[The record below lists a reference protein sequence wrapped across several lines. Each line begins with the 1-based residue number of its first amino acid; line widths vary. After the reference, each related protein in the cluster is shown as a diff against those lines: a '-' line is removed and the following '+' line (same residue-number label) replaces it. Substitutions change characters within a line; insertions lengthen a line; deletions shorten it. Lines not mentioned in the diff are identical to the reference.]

1 MDSLE
6 AEFKADKQIGYS
18 FLRTILGM
26 NIAFHGI
33 SRIYTGVV
41 HFAMGEVPLFVHT
54 PLPPSLVYG
63 YTVAL
68 PFAEALIGLAVLFGV
83 GSRYAYIAGF
93 LLMISLTF
101 GSALHQ
107 DFGAAGVQLTYG
119 LVYAILLAFREYNAY
134 SIDAA
139 IRS

>member
-6 AEFKADKQIGYS
+6 VELKADRQIAYS
-18 FLRTILGM
+18 LMRAMLGM
-26 NIAFHGI
+26 NIALHGI
-33 SRIYTGVV
+33 SRIYSGVV
-41 HFAMGEVPLFVHT
+41 HFAMGEVPLFVNT

-68 PFAEALIGLAVLFGV
+68 PFAEALIGLAVLFGI

-119 LVYAILLAFREYNAY
+119 FIYAILLAFREYNRF
-134 SIDAA
+134 SIDA
-139 IRS
+139 SMKS

>member
-1 MDSLE
+1 MAALE
-6 AEFKADKQIGYS
+6 SERTTDRQIAYG
-18 FLRTILGM
+18 LMRVMLGM
-26 NIAFHGI
+26 NIALHGI
-33 SRIYTGVV
+33 SRIYTGVR
-41 HFAMGEVPLFVHT
+41 HFALVETPLFVNT

-68 PFAEALIGLAVLFGV
+68 PFAEALIGLCVMVGI

-119 LVYAILLAFREYNAY
+119 FLYAILLAFREFNTF
-134 SIDAA
+134 SIDGW
-139 IRS
+139 R